1 MRLLF
6 AVCVRR
12 FNKKLD
18 RKLSAIR
25 IALFIVWAEKLTMTA
40 RRQKLDKFTNGLVS
54 HSGVKRIEGPFD
66 KNF

>member
-6 AVCVRR
+6 AVCIHR

-18 RKLSAIR
+18 RKLSAMR
-25 IALFIVWAEKLTMTA
+25 ISLFIVRAEKLSMTA
-40 RRQKLDKFTNGLVS
+40 RRQKLDKFTNGLVG
-54 HSGVKRIEGPFD
+54 HSGVKKIEGPFD